1 MKNESEKLKEAKEL
15 RMKTEE
21 DFYKEVVDTKHTN
34 VILTNHIEIIEEER
48 KMLENKLKSLKKKRT
63 NYVVKVEK
71 TTKEEFSGIFLHW
84 KQQDEEEVQE
94 KLRLLNPRMPWNRC
108 Q

>member
-1 MKNESEKLKEAKEL
+1 
-15 RMKTEE
+15 
-21 DFYKEVVDTKHTN
+21 
-34 VILTNHIEIIEEER
+34 
-48 KMLENKLKSLKKKRT
+48 
-63 NYVVKVEK
+63 VEK